1 MAKNMLKIMILKIMV
16 IIAVIAVPVVATATG
31 TTAADF
37 LNISVSAY
45 QASVGGSCTALSNGV
60 ASSYFNPAGLSFVE
74 QPGIN
79 LMHNMWYQDISY
91 EYIGAALPV
100 SDNSTFGFSASY
112 LHMGEIDAYNIYDQ
126 NMGAI
131 SPYSLAGIV
140 SYGRHI
146 WRGLS
151 FGVSGKYIMEKLD
164 DIEANG
170 YAFDFGTQYQYDL
183 FTFGLVVSNIGPSMK
198 YELESFKLPASVSLG
213 TAFSPSRLP
222 VTLIIGGKVPFEGK
236 PSLSTGIDYRLTD
249 FLSLRSG
256 AQGLGTENTSNI
268 ANFGIGLKLM
278 GSSIDY
284 AFNPKGEFGN
294 THFFS
299 FTLSFGKVRNVEFS
313 KNKNSDIIYET
324 ADNVNSDETDP
335 IYIVDA
341 GVFKNETS
349 ALKRAEILKQFGLD
363 SNTETDNNGGYLVV
377 LIKTENRKQAEKV
390 QKEARA
396 KGFECNLNFR

>member
-1 MAKNMLKIMILKIMV
+1 MTKNMLKTMV
-16 IIAVIAVPVVATATG
+16 ITAVIAVPVVATASG

-45 QASVGGSCTALSNGV
+45 QVSVGGSCTALSNGI

-91 EYIGAALPV
+91 EYLGAAMPV
-100 SDNSTFGFSASY
+100 GDNSTLGFSASY
-112 LHMGEIDAYNIYDQ
+112 LHMGEIDVYNMYDQ
-126 NMGAI
+126 NMGTI
-131 SPYSLAGIV
+131 SPYSLASIV
-140 SYGRHI
+140 SYSRHI
-146 WRGLS
+146 SNGLS
-151 FGVSGKYIMEKLD
+151 VGVSGKYIMEKLD

-170 YAFDFGTQYQYDL
+170 YAFDFGAQYQHDL
-183 FTFGLVVSNIGPSMK
+183 FMFGLVVSNIGPSMK
-198 YELESFKLPASVSLG
+198 YELESFKLPASVSFG

-222 VTLIIGGKVPFEGK
+222 VTLIIGGKAPFDGK
-236 PSLSTGIDYRLTD
+236 PSLATGIDYQLTD

-278 GSSIDY
+278 GSNIDY

-299 FTLSFGKVRNVEFS
+299 FTINFGKVRNVEFS
-313 KNKNSDIIYET
+313 RNKNSDIPYET
-324 ADNVNSDETDP
+324 ARNVTSDETDP

-349 ALKRAEILKQFGLD
+349 ALKRVEILKQFGLN
-363 SNTETDNNGGYLVV
+363 SKTETDNNGGYIVV
-377 LIKTENRKQAEKV
+377 LIETENRNKAEKV
-390 QKEARA
+390 QKKALA
-396 KGFECNLNFR
+396 KGFTCNLNYR